1 MIDGYQLKQC
11 SDWYYLMPHPPK
23 SVDDM
28 INRDKSMTLS
38 REMIIDDLTRR
49 ESFPQQH
56 HESHQQYDAFQ
67 KTHRRAVS
75 CIAFMS
81 PQHHTIA
88 SGDHRI
94 QISQPVSPSCNSQTP
109 RQSISHYSSVG
120 SLLSKGE
127 GFSGYDASQSNSV
140 TSLSTV
146 SGAPNVRKCCP
157 VGDGSVERFWLL
169 MQVTEELVKVLFHI
183 RYDFLCLSV
192 YLQIDEFKYDST
204 ILAVYKSSFTITVIE
219 CICMKIIR
227 MNKIYL
233 ACI

>member
-1 MIDGYQLKQC
+1 MIEGYQLNQC

-28 INRDKSMTLS
+28 INRENSMTLS
-38 REMIIDDLTRR
+38 REMIIDDLPRR
-49 ESFPQQH
+49 DSFPEQHENHQQH
-56 HESHQQYDAFQ
+56 DPFQ

-81 PQHHTIA
+81 PHHHAIA
-88 SGDHRI
+88 SGDRRI
-94 QISQPVSPSCNSQTP
+94 QNSQPVSPSCSAQTP

-127 GFSGYDASQSNSV
+127 GFSGYDASQSNSI

-146 SGAPNVRKCCP
+146 SGAPYVRKCCP

-169 MQVTEELVKVLFHI
+169 MQVTEELVRVLYHI
-183 RYDFLCLSV
+183 RYDSVCLSV
-192 YLQIDEFKYDST
+192 CLSVLCSICSSNIIEQWLFAVSFL
-204 ILAVYKSSFTITVIE
+204 ILLILILRNVVDVHYA
-219 CICMKIIR
+219 
-227 MNKIYL
+227 
-233 ACI
+233 